1 MIALTSLLTSHPD
14 IQINYRA
21 TEELCTLQGAYS
33 KIQAALAQLLS
44 YPGGPQSAGAKDP
57 SQLIHD
63 TPQESRSAVGGLCIC
78 VCGER
83 DKLMKRTKCG
93 ATFCSKC
100 LDIEHAQCSVCDE
113 AEQTPQGIQGK
124 MKYSKIYIR
133 VPGHHKDSAIKVTYK
148 IPDGVQGEGHPSP
161 GKPFKGGLFEA
172 FFPDCEETRR
182 QLPRL
187 DKAFKKGLTFT
198 VIDRETGAKVE
209 WDCIPHKTSLQGG
222 KAGSGYPDSF
232 YLTRL
237 SKVLTSHGIEE
248 PTTRYLE

>member
-1 MIALTSLLTSHPD
+1 EFYSPTCTAQSSLSESSPRPPAGSGSNLRPTDLTRRDSVQQS
-14 IQINYRA
+14 R
-21 TEELCTLQGAYS
+21 TE
-33 KIQAALAQLLS
+33 
-44 YPGGPQSAGAKDP
+44 
-57 SQLIHD
+57 IHD